1 MRYID
6 ADGHVEE
13 CPTTFSDQYL
23 DPAFRSRRPSVI
35 GRDGMAY
42 WVIDEELFPRRVG
55 RGCNN
60 LGTPVSYEGKP
71 TKHSALKPDSLESM
85 ELTDINARL
94 RSMDEEDIALQV
106 VYPSLFLAYPLTSNN
121 AFASALSSSYNR
133 WLGDRLAGNER
144 IRWAAIVNLDD
155 AQGAARQVREAKS
168 LGAVAVMV
176 LGTAGDL
183 TLDHPTLFPF
193 YEALAENDLPLAVH
207 VGWGCPSL
215 NNLYSHIYPSGVI
228 AFLVPVLMGLVALI
242 SGGIL
247 DRFPNLRITFLEAG
261 CQWVHFVLERLEHRF
276 KRTGTQLSTF
286 HSLTA
291 PQHALPPM
299 EYVRR
304 GNLFFSTEAE
314 DVLLPQVVELVGQ
327 ENIVFGSDMP
337 HGDRHQFAAR
347 MLMERKDVNEAA
359 KLSILGKN
367 PARLYGLIKE
377 STIK

>member
-1 MRYID
+1 VRYID

-13 CPTTFSDQYL
+13 CPATFSDQYL
-23 DPAFRSRRPSVI
+23 DPAFRARRPSVI

-71 TKHSALKPDSLESM
+71 TRHSALKPDTLESM

-106 VYPSLFLAYPLTSNN
+106 VYPSLFLAYPLTSNS
-121 AFASALSSSYNR
+121 AFATALTSSYNR
-133 WLGDRLAGNER
+133 WLGDRLSGNQR

-155 AQGAARQVREAKS
+155 ARGAAQQVREAKS

-183 TLDHPTLFPF
+183 TLDHPTLLPF
-193 YEALAENDLPLAVH
+193 YEALAENDLPLAIH

-228 AFLVPVLMGLVALI
+228 AFLVPVLMGLVAVI
-242 SGGIL
+242 SGGLL

-291 PQHALPPM
+291 PQHASPPM

-314 DVLLPQVVELVGQ
+314 DVLLPQVLELVGQ

-347 MLMERKDVNEAA
+347 ILTDRPDVSAAA
-359 KLSILGKN
+359 KLGILEKN
-367 PARLYGLIKE
+367 PARLYGLSI
-377 STIK
+377 